1 MVAEEDWCWDL
12 NPVMAAM
19 QSGNHKALAGGLGTI
34 CLWGASFLLHG
45 LGSPSV
51 PSNPPLAGRPPS
63 VPGTISCV
71 TGTSSS

>member
-1 MVAEEDWCWDL
+1 MGGVRKGAAGEDWCWDL

-45 LGSPSV
+45 LGSRRD
-51 PSNPPLAGRPPS
+51 LARKKRGERTLGGGP
-63 VPGTISCV
+63 
-71 TGTSSS
+71 